1 MEGGLPAMDVPV
13 RIGPYRLAKNLGI
26 GSFGKV
32 KLGQHEI
39 SKHKVAVKILNRNK
53 IRSLDMDE
61 KVRRE
66 IQNLKRFR
74 HPHIIKLYEV
84 ISTPTDIFVVTE
96 YAPGGELF
104 DYIVQKGR
112 LTEDE
117 ARHVFQ
123 QIVTGVEYCHFHQV
137 VHRDLKPENLLL
149 DQYNHVKI
157 ADFGLS
163 NMMEDGTFLRT
174 SCGSPNYAAPE
185 VISGL
190 MYAGPEV
197 DVWSCGV
204 ILYALLCGSLP
215 FDDESIPNL
224 FKKIKSGH
232 YKLPGHLPPLAAD
245 LIPRLLVV
253 DPMKRITIPEI
264 RRHPWF
270 RRNLPHYLS
279 RPPKVHLDAL
289 VAVTSTA
296 PAAPAAGGAGGAPT
310 AESVVFDDSFDDEI
324 GRQVVALG
332 VPHLNSL
339 EVVRELVARKD
350 RQVSVMYELFKDSK
364 RAILRKAEAEAAAS
378 RKESTP
384 TFSPALGPTGVP
396 YVGGGTEVSRRK
408 AQFLASGPPAGP
420 AGGHF
425 GAGGFKGYYAAPANS
440 AMSSGVR
447 KRRWYLGIQS
457 KKDPAHVMT
466 EVFRALY
473 QGDFEWKVLAPYRV
487 RCRWAPPG
495 MESRPE
501 PQWDVK
507 IALQLYK
514 VQRGI
519 YLLDLQKAS
528 GDAFVF
534 MNLCARIITEL
545 KVPASAPV
553 VPAAIPPSPPSGSSL
568 DTPFV
573 HEAARQARSGSHHR
587 PPAHRGGAGADDADM
602 E

>member
-1 MEGGLPAMDVPV
+1 M
-13 RIGPYRLAKNLGI
+13 
-26 GSFGKV
+26 
-32 KLGQHEI
+32 
-39 SKHKVAVKILNRNK
+39 
-53 IRSLDMDE
+53 
-61 KVRRE
+61 
-66 IQNLKRFR
+66 
-74 HPHIIKLYEV
+74 
-84 ISTPTDIFVVTE
+84 
-96 YAPGGELF
+96 
-104 DYIVQKGR
+104 
-112 LTEDE
+112 
-117 ARHVFQ
+117 FQ
-123 QIVTGVEYCHFHQV
+123 QIVSGIEYCHFHQV

-163 NMMEDGTFLRT
+163 NMMEDGMFLRT

-185 VISGL
+185 VIAGY
-190 MYAGPEV
+190 MYSGPEV

-279 RPPKVHLDAL
+279 RPPKVLLDAL
-289 VAVTSTA
+289 VPVSTVLSGGSVV
-296 PAAPAAGGAGGAPT
+296 GGAGGSVNPT
-310 AESVVFDDSFDDEI
+310 GAAESVVFDEAFDEEV

-332 VPHLNSL
+332 IPHLDSVD
-339 EVVRELVARKD
+339 VVREAVARKD
-350 RQVSVMYELFKDSK
+350 RQVSVLYELFKDSK
-364 RAILRKAEAEAAAS
+364 RAVLRKAEAEAAAA

-384 TFSPALGPTGVP
+384 TFSPQIGPTGAPFLDVKRRRP
-396 YVGGGTEVSRRK
+396 GTGVAAGGAGGIHGGGT
-408 AQFLASGPPAGP
+408 FGAG
-420 AGGHF
+420 GGHF
-425 GAGGFKGYYAAPANS
+425 GAGGFKGYYAAPDGS
-440 AMSSGVR
+440 AMSSGMK

-466 EVFRALY
+466 EVFRALH
-473 QGDFEWKVLAPYRV
+473 QGYFEWKVLAPYRV
-487 RCRWAPPG
+487 RCRWSPPG
-495 MESRPE
+495 MDERPS
-501 PQWDVK
+501 PAFDVK
-507 IALQLYK
+507 IALQLYR

-528 GDAFVF
+528 GDSFTF

-545 KVPASAPV
+545 KVPATATSAPPPL
-553 VPAAIPPSPPSGSSL
+553 PAASPSDRDVSDSAFARAAVESSNQV
-568 DTPFV
+568 PRRS
-573 HEAARQARSGSHHR
+573 AAE
-587 PPAHRGGAGADDADM
+587 DADM
-602 E
+602 DGS